1 MTKEKGDSQHEEKD
15 TSISLGCSGN
25 RICWRYADC
34 GEVSVGSMGWA
45 SGEAISALTKFV
57 LEQGYG
63 GIKTLVP
70 TDTVPA
76 VLTG

>member
-1 MTKEKGDSQHEEKD
+1 MKKKTQALALAAAVTASAGA
-15 TSISLGCSGN
+15 
-25 RICWRYADC
+25 YADC

-57 LEQGYG
+57 LEQGY
-63 GIKTLVP
+63 LHRDPVP

-76 VLTG
+76 VAA